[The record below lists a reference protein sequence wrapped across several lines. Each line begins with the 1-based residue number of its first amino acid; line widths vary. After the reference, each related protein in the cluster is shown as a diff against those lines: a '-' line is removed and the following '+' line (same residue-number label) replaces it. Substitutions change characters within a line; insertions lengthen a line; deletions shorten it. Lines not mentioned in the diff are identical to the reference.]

1 MKSSKKAECYA
12 DIFAKKE
19 VRYTSFFIAQ
29 TSKYLLKSVITS
41 FKKHYIDRG
50 IFKSYTS
57 IEVVNIASVLK
68 CYHFVINFSRLSR
81 GYLPLNPLKNKL
93 KVLSHI

>member
-19 VRYTSFFIAQ
+19 VRYTSFFYCSNIEIF
-29 TSKYLLKSVITS
+29 TKKCYHLV
-41 FKKHYIDRG
+41 KKHYIDRG

-57 IEVVNIASVLK
+57 IEVVNIASNLK

-81 GYLPLNPLKNKL
+81 G
-93 KVLSHI
+93 

>member
-12 DIFAKKE
+12 DIFAKK
-19 VRYTSFFIAQ
+19 RSTIYFFFYCSNIEIF
-29 TSKYLLKSVITS
+29 TKKCYHLV
-41 FKKHYIDRG
+41 KKHYIDRG

-57 IEVVNIASVLK
+57 IEVVNIASNLK

-81 GYLPLNPLKNKL
+81 G
-93 KVLSHI
+93 

>member
-1 MKSSKKAECYA
+1 MKSSKKQSATQ
-12 DIFAKKE
+12 IFSQKKKYI
-19 VRYTSFFIAQ
+19 VLLFFIAQ

-41 FKKHYIDRG
+41 FEKHYIDRG

-57 IEVVNIASVLK
+57 IEVVNIASNLK

-81 GYLPLNPLKNKL
+81 G
-93 KVLSHI
+93 

>member
-1 MKSSKKAECYA
+1 MKSSKKKQSATQ
-12 DIFAKKE
+12 IFSQKKE

-41 FKKHYIDRG
+41 FKNHYIDRG

-57 IEVVNIASVLK
+57 IEIVNIASVLK

-81 GYLPLNPLKNKL
+81 G
-93 KVLSHI
+93 

>member
-1 MKSSKKAECYA
+1 MKSSKKTECYA
-12 DIFAKKE
+12 DIFAKKK
-19 VRYTSFFIAQ
+19 YDIFLFFIAQ

-41 FKKHYIDRG
+41 FKNHYIDIG

-57 IEVVNIASVLK
+57 IEVVNIASNLK

-81 GYLPLNPLKNKL
+81 G
-93 KVLSHI
+93 

>member
-41 FKKHYIDRG
+41 FKKHYIDIG
-50 IFKSYTS
+50 IFKSYTN
-57 IEVVNIASVLK
+57 IEVVNIVNIASVLK
-68 CYHFVINFSRLSR
+68 YYHFVINFSRLSR
-81 GYLPLNPLKNKL
+81 G
-93 KVLSHI
+93 

>member
-1 MKSSKKAECYA
+1 VLRRY
-12 DIFAKKE
+12 FRKKE

-57 IEVVNIASVLK
+57 VEVVNIASVLK
-68 CYHFVINFSRLSR
+68 YYHFVINFSRLSR
-81 GYLPLNPLKNKL
+81 G
-93 KVLSHI
+93 

>member
-1 MKSSKKAECYA
+1 MKSSKKQSATQIFSQKKKY
-12 DIFAKKE
+12 DILL
-19 VRYTSFFIAQ
+19 FFIAQ

-57 IEVVNIASVLK
+57 IEVVNIASNLK

-81 GYLPLNPLKNKL
+81 G
-93 KVLSHI
+93 